1 MPASNFPGQTV
12 ATQFFIQDLV
22 LNYNRKDILIINHHV
37 VKVQPVLGDHVDTG
51 RDTQTDQAVQ
61 SSAREN
67 AIEDKSS
74 DEPG

>member
-1 MPASNFPGQTV
+1 M
-12 ATQFFIQDLV
+12 
-22 LNYNRKDILIINHHV
+22 

-61 SSAREN
+61 STAREN
-67 AIEDKSS
+67 TIEDKSS